1 MTTVIC
7 FLLWVDF
14 HVVGYV
20 GQITNAILTVSAV
33 VGFTVPVM
41 FLMHAQGSH
50 VDKALSTFVAC
61 YSRNCLSCGLLV
73 ETARVGFTCGPRV
86 SKTGAAGAFMNKIN
100 MTNKHGKSNA
110 ATPNDDAHSSN
121 KSDKV
126 IENEAEI

>member
-1 MTTVIC
+1 MWYFYPLFTK
-7 FLLWVDF
+7 LYG
-14 HVVGYV
+14 VGPI
-20 GQITNAILTVSAV
+20 GNRLKS
-33 VGFTVPVM
+33 
-41 FLMHAQGSH
+41 
-50 VDKALSTFVAC
+50 
-61 YSRNCLSCGLLV
+61 
-73 ETARVGFTCGPRV
+73 ARVGFTCGPRV